1 MQAIVIVV
9 LLALVTTV
17 DGQGGVGKFQYYMFL
32 NITYLDIFNLHPKDY
47 RTIMIIIY
55 IVIAET

>member
-17 DGQGGVGKFQYYMFL
+17 EGQGGVGEFKYYMFL
-32 NITYLDIFNLHPKDY
+32 NITCLDNLNLHPKDNITVELVY
-47 RTIMIIIY
+47 
-55 IVIAET
+55 

>member
-17 DGQGGVGKFQYYMFL
+17 DGQGGVGKFKYYIVL
-32 NITYLDIFNLHPKDY
+32 NITYLDIFFNLHPKDY
-47 RTIMIIIY
+47 RTI
-55 IVIAET
+55 